1 MSASARKPRT
11 ISDLASAQQAAE
23 RSAFAADQQLFPH
36 TKADYNTTS
45 LVHFLPDA
53 DEDNA
58 LLYVEQRD
66 TMLPFYGAIGGD
78 QETEEL
84 VSVKVPNLETW
95 GLIDP
100 ITAFLKP
107 YWKQH
112 KDWCRIYYRSS
123 SYWYSCF
130 VTSTPIIE
138 PSLPTNPIRKLRFTK
153 SLHDRVNWCLDK
165 NNCEFEIDPSDFD
178 EGRDFR
184 LVKVKKGEFADWS
197 NSGFSSKARSLTEV
211 ERGAIDTNGLI
222 NLADLIPQVPDKT
235 TRKLIFQMFEDSTA
249 LKPFDQDKYP
259 MFRAWPSMFGKAPQ
273 EVPGSTSVQVRT
285 PNGNGAASVAAT
297 MATNQA
303 TMDQLRA
310 KNRSSRGKPVEDV
323 PFETADTA
331 DEAAY

>member
-107 YWKQH
+107 
-112 KDWCRIYYRSS
+112 
-123 SYWYSCF
+123 
-130 VTSTPIIE
+130 
-138 PSLPTNPIRKLRFTK
+138 LL
-153 SLHDRVNWCLDK
+153 
-165 NNCEFEIDPSDFD
+165 
-178 EGRDFR
+178 
-184 LVKVKKGEFADWS
+184 
-197 NSGFSSKARSLTEV
+197 
-211 ERGAIDTNGLI
+211 
-222 NLADLIPQVPDKT
+222 
-235 TRKLIFQMFEDSTA
+235 
-249 LKPFDQDKYP
+249 
-259 MFRAWPSMFGKAPQ
+259 
-273 EVPGSTSVQVRT
+273 
-285 PNGNGAASVAAT
+285 
-297 MATNQA
+297 
-303 TMDQLRA
+303 
-310 KNRSSRGKPVEDV
+310 
-323 PFETADTA
+323 
-331 DEAAY
+331 EAA